1 MKIQI
6 DQKHKALKADL
17 FETISNFDSFEN
29 GFGTGNRN
37 SVKKI
42 DLPNLTVVVKSFKIP
57 VLMNQIAYKYI
68 RKSKAKR
75 SYEYTKKLS
84 SLNILSP
91 SPIAYIEYFSW
102 FGLKKSF
109 YISEFLDYDL
119 TIKDLLQQRNHPE
132 FDEILTAFTR
142 FTFKLHEKGIH
153 FLDHSG
159 GNTLVVKNNDNYDFY
174 LVDLNRMK
182 FEPLSFEQR
191 MENFSR
197 LTPKK
202 EMVEIMSREYA
213 TLIDQPFEQVFEKM
227 WHYTH
232 LFFNKSNHKKQ
243 LKKILHLKK
252 ERKICHN

>member
-1 MKIQI
+1 MKMHI
-6 DQKHKALKADL
+6 DQKYKALKADL
-17 FETISNFDSFEN
+17 VETILNFNSYKN

-42 DLPNLTVVVKSFKIP
+42 DLPNLSVVVKSFKIP

-84 SLNILSP
+84 GLNILSP
-91 SPIAYIEYFSW
+91 TPIAYIEYFSW
-102 FGLKKSF
+102 FGLKHSF
-109 YISEFLDYDL
+109 YISEFLDYDF
-119 TIKDLLQQRNHPE
+119 TIKDLLKQRNHPE
-132 FDEILTAFTR
+132 FEQILEAFTR
-142 FTFKLHEKGIH
+142 YTYTLHEKGIH

-159 GNTLVVKNNDNYDFY
+159 GNTLIVKNNDGYNFY

-182 FEPLSFEQR
+182 FEPLSFDQR

-197 LTPKK
+197 ISPKK
-202 EMVEIMSREYA
+202 EMVEIMSKEYA
-213 TLIDQPFEQVFEKM
+213 SLINQPFEKVFEKM

-232 LFFNKSNHKKQ
+232 VFFNKSHHKKVV
-243 LKKILHLKK
+243 KDILHAKHIREL
-252 ERKICHN
+252 CHH